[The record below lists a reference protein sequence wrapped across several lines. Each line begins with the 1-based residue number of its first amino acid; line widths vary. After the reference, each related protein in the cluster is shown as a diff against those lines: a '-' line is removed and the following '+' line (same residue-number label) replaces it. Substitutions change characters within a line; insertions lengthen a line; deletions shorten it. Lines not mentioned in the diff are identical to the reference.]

1 MFPPL
6 TCVSLWAVGLKV
18 KSPDILI
25 VLEGPREA
33 MQTVGLALDPRG
45 LAWESGRPVNLHR
58 SVQILRSAVSVELS
72 DVFCFVLKSQI
83 Q

>member
-33 MQTVGLALDPRG
+33 MQTVGLALDPRCWG
-45 LAWESGRPVNLHR
+45 PRLSEKHSALGSLAVGASDLSPH
-58 SVQILRSAVSVELS
+58 VSVAMLAPP
-72 DVFCFVLKSQI
+72 
-83 Q
+83 